1 MRSPELLKAVA
12 VTAELCGRTFTE
24 AAARVFVDDLGRY
37 PLAQVLG
44 ALKRCR
50 DEVRGVLTPSDVVSR
65 LADGRPGPDEAWAR
79 CPKSEDDSVVWT
91 SEIAEAY
98 GIAAPLLAARETT
111 AARFAFR
118 EAYTRRVALAREAGT
133 PVEWVPSLGFDPR
146 SREAA
151 LRDAVGD
158 GRLRL
163 ADAVRYVPALAFDAP
178 ASVPLLA
185 EAQP

>member
-1 MRSPELLKAVA
+1 MRNPDLLRAVA

-24 AAARVFVDDLGRY
+24 AAARAFVDDLARY

-50 DEVRGVLTPSDVVSR
+50 AEVRGVLTLADVIAR
-65 LADGRPGPDEAWAR
+65 IDDGRPGPDEAWAR
-79 CPKSEDDSVVWT
+79 CPKSEDDAVVWT
-91 SEIAEAY
+91 SEIAEAW

-118 EAYTRRVALAREAGT
+118 DAYTRRVAIAREAGT
-133 PVEWVPSLGFDPR
+133 PVEWVPSMGFDPHA
-146 SREAA
+146 REAA
-151 LRDAVGD
+151 LREAVAD

-163 ADAVRYVPALAFDAP
+163 ADAVRYVPALEAP
-178 ASVPLLA
+178 PSVPLLA
-185 EAQP
+185 ESQP